1 MDIWFDF
8 LSKQLPVIVIEGI
21 FLYAMYKYLTAQI
34 DKRDGIIEKKDLQIL
49 EQNKQVMTLYGQA
62 IDSQN
67 KSIAVKEQMLVV
79 LNRLENDIEKLNE
92 KL

>member
-79 LNRLENDIEKLNE
+79 LDRLENDIEKLNE